1 MEANMIDINCVTDRR
16 NILGEGPVWNPT
28 EQVLYWVDI
37 REPSIC
43 RYDPVRCSLTAW
55 TMPELIGSLAVRSRG
70 GLLLAL
76 HSRLARFDPQTLEI
90 VSIASPE
97 ADSPHKRFNDGKCDR
112 RGRFW
117 VGSMNNEVR
126 GDPSGVLYRLDAKH
140 ECVRMEA
147 GFSTPNSLAWSPDDK
162 WMYFADTFTR
172 TIFAYAFDIDSGT
185 ISNRRVFA
193 QIPEGSGGPDG
204 STVDTDGCLW
214 NAVFG
219 GWCLH
224 RYTPD
229 GRVDRVVDLP
239 ISQPTS
245 CAFGGPNLDILYVT
259 SATNRLRPG
268 ELSHQPLAGRLL
280 ALDVGAKGL
289 PEPYFAG

>member
-1 MEANMIDINCVTDRR
+1 MVEIDCLTDRR
-16 NILGEGPVWNPT
+16 NVLGEGPIWSPA
-28 EQVLYWVDI
+28 EQALYWVDI
-37 REPSIC
+37 RQPSVC
-43 RYDPVRCSLTAW
+43 RYDWVHRSLTTWA
-55 TMPELIGSLAVRSRG
+55 MPELIGSLAVRSQG
-70 GLLLAL
+70 GLLIAL
-76 HSRLARFDPQTLEI
+76 QSKLARFNPSTSEI

-97 ADSPHKRFNDGKCDR
+97 GHLPPMRFNDGKCDR

-126 GDPSGVLYRLDAKH
+126 GDPSGVLYCLDSEHRSRK
-140 ECVRMEA
+140 MEG

-172 TIFAYAFDIDSGT
+172 TIFTYAFDIDSGT

-193 QIPEGSGGPDG
+193 QIAEGAGGPDG
-204 STVDTDGCLW
+204 STVDAEGCLW
-214 NAVFG
+214 NAVYG

-259 SATNRLRPG
+259 SATNRLSPE
-268 ELSHQPLAGRLL
+268 ELSRQPLAGGLL
-280 ALDVGAKGL
+280 AVDVGAKGL